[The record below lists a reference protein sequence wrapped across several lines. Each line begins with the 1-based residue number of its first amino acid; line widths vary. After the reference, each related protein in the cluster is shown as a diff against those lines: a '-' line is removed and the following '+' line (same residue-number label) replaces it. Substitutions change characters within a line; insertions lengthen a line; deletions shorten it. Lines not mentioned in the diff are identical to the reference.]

1 MKRILFVA
9 SLLIVAIGAAACTRE
24 KPPVTEPTPAGI
36 FAPGITPLATG
47 QSGDIASP
55 TPPATATLVLGTSV
69 ANDTPGA
76 PIAIST
82 LPPLSSTTTSSVA
95 ATVTP
100 SSGGPTTYTVQWGD
114 WLNKIAQRF
123 GVTPQAI
130 LAANPGLDPNRIVPG
145 QVINIPASGSPP
157 TSSTPSGSTP
167 GTYTVQRGD
176 WFYSIAR
183 KFGVTVS
190 ALQAANPTV
199 NPSAIY
205 PGQVLYIPSGAVS
218 PDVQPTPSTSG
229 TTYTVQPG
237 DTLFSI
243 AVRFGKTAY
252 DLQIANRLA
261 NPSAIF
267 VGQKLIIP

>member
-1 MKRILFVA
+1 MRRILFVA
-9 SLLIVAIGAAACTRE
+9 FIAIVATSAAACTRE

-36 FAPGITPLATG
+36 FAPGLTPLPTG
-47 QSGDIASP
+47 SLGAVVSP
-55 TPPATATLVLGTSV
+55 TPPATATLVLGTPSSITSS
-69 ANDTPGA
+69 TP
-76 PIAIST
+76 IVFST
-82 LPPLSSTTTSSVA
+82 LPPLVPTSSSAVAPTA
-95 ATVTP
+95 AT
-100 SSGGPTTYTVQWGD
+100 SGGPTTYTVQWGD

-123 GVTPQAI
+123 GITAQAL

-145 QVINIPASGSPP
+145 QVINIPAAGSSVPNN
-157 TSSTPSGSTP
+157 TTAGGTP

-183 KFGVTVS
+183 KFGVTVA
-190 ALQAANPTV
+190 ALQAANPNV
-199 NPSAIY
+199 DPSAIY
-205 PGQVLYIPSGAVS
+205 PGQVLFVPTGGT
-218 PDVQPTPSTSG
+218 TPSQAATPSSSG

-252 DLQIANRLA
+252 DLQIANHLA